1 LEKFNKQPRL
11 YNALKSE
18 KLVMLNEQHAEL
30 SVMNKSLEQVLLK
43 IKSRIVNFLRDK
55 TGLLQL
61 EFSFRISEKNTDD
74 SGEYLYT
81 DRDKYQYLLKKNPNL
96 EKLKNDFDL
105 DY

>member
-1 LEKFNKQPRL
+1 MSDE
-11 YNALKSE
+11 S
-18 KLVMLNEQHAEL
+18 HAEL
-30 SVMNKSLEQVLLK
+30 SVMNKSLELNLLK
-43 IKSRIVNFLRDK
+43 IKGRIISFLREK
-55 TGLLQL
+55 TGISQL
-61 EFSFRISEKNTDD
+61 EISFKISEKKSGD